1 MIITTTRHVLNNSE
15 LLRMICVTIS
25 QMYNLSRLEAQQLQ
39 SLEQS
44 QAFQIYKKLLTNRKE
59 VAESQVWNHK
69 DERVKLDAIIERNAY
84 EDALNIH
91 IVSIKEFL
99 DRKRIEEIEREE
111 FMDS

>member
-1 MIITTTRHVLNNSE
+1 
-15 LLRMICVTIS
+15 
-25 QMYNLSRLEAQQLQ
+25 MYNLSRLEAQQLQ
-39 SLEQS
+39 SLEQN

-59 VAESQVWNHK
+59 VAESLVWNNS

-111 FMDS
+111 FSDSWSDEATQ